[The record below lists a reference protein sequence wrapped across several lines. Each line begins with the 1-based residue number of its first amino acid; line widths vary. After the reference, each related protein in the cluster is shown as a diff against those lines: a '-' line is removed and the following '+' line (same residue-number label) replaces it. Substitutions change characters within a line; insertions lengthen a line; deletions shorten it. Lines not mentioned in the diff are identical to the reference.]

1 MPTGQT
7 FQDQLRQTFYVAIQ
21 KAFAAGKLGRLVQIP
36 AASEVVFQ
44 PPKNPTYG
52 DYASPI
58 ALSLAKPAGLS
69 PQQIAETLLEFLN
82 QYLEPSGFTA
92 EVAKPGFINFK
103 VQDRLLAE
111 QLSLILKQ
119 GADYGRTTPA
129 KPRKILLEFVSANP
143 TGPLHVG
150 HGRWAALGSA
160 LANILRFAGHEVT
173 TEFYVNDAG
182 NQMSLLGQSL
192 GVRYLQE
199 LGYEA
204 TMPEKGYQ
212 GDYINALAQNLI
224 RECKD
229 LKASAPVE
237 WFTDYAYQQLLQQ
250 QKETLAAFRTEFDHW
265 YSERKLHEEGIVQ
278 QAIDDLEKR
287 GMLYRADSSQAEQAD
302 GLRETDA
309 EDGSGALFF
318 KAAQF
323 GDDKDRVIQRS
334 NGLLTYLAADI
345 AYHREKFERGYDLLI
360 NIWGAD
366 HHGYVPRVK
375 AAVQAL
381 GHPPEDLEIIIG
393 QLVKLLKLNP
403 ETGKKEEVRM
413 SKRTG
418 NFITLNDLIYGID
431 SPEDAVGPDAARWF
445 ILGQSA
451 DSSVNLDLDLAVKRD
466 TDNPVYY
473 VQYAHTRACS
483 VFRNLT
489 EYPALL
495 EFLANSRAGF
505 DSETLIGASG
515 FLLNTPEERALI
527 LRLIN
532 APDQFRR
539 AAEERAPQILVRY
552 SEELAHDFMKF
563 YDRCRILPLLR
574 EDPKD
579 ALAYARGILMV
590 AVKEVLATALGLL
603 GIHAP
608 EAM

>member
-1 MPTGQT
+1 MPDLTGQT
-7 FQDQLRQTFYVAIQ
+7 FQDQLRQTLYAALQ
-21 KAFAAGKLGRLVQIP
+21 EAFAAGQLGQLAQIP
-36 AASEVVFQ
+36 KASEVVFQ

-58 ALSLAKPAGLS
+58 ALSLAKPAGMNPL
-69 PQQIAETLLEFLN
+69 QIAEILVE
-82 QYLEPSGFTA
+82 YLDRSGFSA

-103 VQDRLLAE
+103 VQDSLLAK
-111 QLSLILKQ
+111 QLALILNQ
-119 GADYGRTTPA
+119 GSDYGRTTPA

-150 HGRWAALGSA
+150 HGRWAAIGST
-160 LANILRFAGHEVT
+160 LANLLRFAGDEVT
-173 TEFYVNDAG
+173 TEFYINDAG

-192 GVRYLQE
+192 GVRYFQE

-212 GDYINALAQNLI
+212 GDYIKDLAQTLI
-224 RECKD
+224 REWKD
-229 LKASAPVE
+229 IKASAPVD
-237 WFTDYAYQQLLQQ
+237 WFTDYACQHLLQQ

-265 YSERKLHEEGIVQ
+265 YSERTLHEEGIVQ
-278 QAIDDLEKR
+278 KAMDDLEKR
-287 GMLYRADSSQAEQAD
+287 GMLYRADTSQTEQAEVE
-302 GLRETDA
+302 RETD
-309 EDGSGALFF
+309 EGDGSGALFF

-375 AAVQAL
+375 AAMQAL

-418 NFITLNDLIYGID
+418 NFITLDDLIYGID

-445 ILGQSA
+445 ILSQSA

-483 VFRNLT
+483 VFRNLGD
-489 EYPALL
+489 YPELL
-495 EFLANSRAGF
+495 KFLANLRSGF
-505 DSETLIGASG
+505 NPETLIGESG
-515 FLLNTPEERALI
+515 FLLDTPEERALI

-552 SEELAHDFMKF
+552 SEELANDFMKF

-574 EDPKD
+574 ENPKD
-579 ALAYARGILMV
+579 ALAYARGVLMV
-590 AVKEVLATALGLL
+590 AAKQVLSTALGLL
-603 GIHAP
+603 GISAP
-608 EAM
+608 ESM

>member
-1 MPTGQT
+1 MPDLTGQT
-7 FQDQLRQTFYVAIQ
+7 FQDQLRQTLYAALQ
-21 KAFAAGKLGRLVQIP
+21 KAFAAGRLGQLAQIP
-36 AASEVVFQ
+36 AESEVVFQ
-44 PPKNPTYG
+44 PPKHPTYG

-58 ALSLAKPAGLS
+58 ALSLAKSAGLN
-69 PQQIAETLLEFLN
+69 PLQIAQTLVE
-82 QYLEPSGFTA
+82 YLDRSGFTA

-103 VQDRLLAE
+103 VQNSLLTK
-111 QLSLILKQ
+111 QLALILKQ
-119 GADYGRTTPA
+119 GSDYGRTTPV
-129 KPRKILLEFVSANP
+129 KSRKILLEFVSANP

-150 HGRWAALGSA
+150 HGRWAAIGST
-160 LANILRFAGHEVT
+160 LANLLRFAGHEVT
-173 TEFYVNDAG
+173 TEFYINDAG

-199 LGYEA
+199 LGYQA

-212 GDYINALAQNLI
+212 GDYIKDLAQTLI
-224 RECKD
+224 REWKD
-229 LKASAPVE
+229 IKASAPVD
-237 WFTDYAYQQLLQQ
+237 WFTNYAYQHLLQQ

-265 YSERKLHEEGIVQ
+265 YSERTLHEEGIVQ
-278 QAIDDLEKR
+278 KAMDDLEQR
-287 GMLYRADSSQAEQAD
+287 GMLYRADTSQAEQAEVE
-302 GLRETDA
+302 RETD
-309 EDGSGALFF
+309 EGDGSGALFF

-418 NFITLNDLIYGID
+418 NFITLDDLIYGID
-431 SPEDAVGPDAARWF
+431 SPDDAVGPDAARWF
-445 ILGQSA
+445 ILSQSA

-483 VFRNLT
+483 VFRNLGD
-489 EYPALL
+489 YPELL
-495 EFLANSRAGF
+495 EFLANLHSGF
-505 DSETLIGASG
+505 NPETLIGESG
-515 FLLNTPEERALI
+515 FLLDTPEERTLI

-552 SEELAHDFMKF
+552 SEELANDFMKF

-574 EDPKD
+574 ENPKD
-579 ALAYARGILMV
+579 ALAYARGVLMV
-590 AVKEVLATALGLL
+590 AAKQVLATALGLL
-603 GIHAP
+603 GISAP
-608 EAM
+608 VSM

>member
-1 MPTGQT
+1 MPDLTGQT
-7 FQDQLRQTFYVAIQ
+7 FQDQLRQTLYAALQ
-21 KAFAAGKLGRLVQIP
+21 EAFAAGQLGQLAQIP
-36 AASEVVFQ
+36 KASEVVFQ

-58 ALSLAKPAGLS
+58 ALSLAKPAGLN
-69 PQQIAETLLEFLN
+69 PLQIAEILVE
-82 QYLEPSGFTA
+82 YLDRSGFSA

-103 VQDRLLAE
+103 VQDSLLAK
-111 QLSLILKQ
+111 QLALILNQ
-119 GADYGRTTPA
+119 GSNYGRTTPA

-150 HGRWAALGSA
+150 HGRWAAIGST
-160 LANILRFAGHEVT
+160 LANLLRFAGDEVT
-173 TEFYVNDAG
+173 TEFYINDAG

-192 GVRYLQE
+192 GVRYFQE

-212 GDYINALAQNLI
+212 GDYIKDLAQTLI
-224 RECKD
+224 REWKD
-229 LKASAPVE
+229 IKASAPVD
-237 WFTDYAYQQLLQQ
+237 WFTDYACQHLLQQ

-265 YSERKLHEEGIVQ
+265 YSERTLHEEGIVQ
-278 QAIDDLEKR
+278 KAMDDLEKR
-287 GMLYRADSSQAEQAD
+287 GMLYRADTSQTEQAEVE
-302 GLRETDA
+302 RETD
-309 EDGSGALFF
+309 EGDGSGALFF

-375 AAVQAL
+375 AAMQAL

-418 NFITLNDLIYGID
+418 NFITLDDLIYGID

-445 ILGQSA
+445 ILSQSA

-483 VFRNLT
+483 VFRNLGD
-489 EYPALL
+489 YPELL
-495 EFLANSRAGF
+495 KFLANLRSGF
-505 DSETLIGASG
+505 NPATLIGESG
-515 FLLNTPEERALI
+515 FLLDTPEERALI

-552 SEELAHDFMKF
+552 SEELANDFMKF

-574 EDPKD
+574 ENPKD
-579 ALAYARGILMV
+579 ALAYARGVLMV
-590 AVKEVLATALGLL
+590 AAKQVLATALGLL
-603 GIHAP
+603 GISAP
-608 EAM
+608 ESM

>member
-1 MPTGQT
+1 MPDLTGQT
-7 FQDQLRQTFYVAIQ
+7 FQDQLRQTLYAALQ
-21 KAFAAGKLGRLVQIP
+21 EAFAAGQLGQLAQIP
-36 AASEVVFQ
+36 TSSEVVFQ

-58 ALSLAKPAGLS
+58 ALSLAKPAGLN
-69 PQQIAETLLEFLN
+69 PLQIAEILVE
-82 QYLEPSGFTA
+82 YLDRSGFSA

-103 VQDRLLAE
+103 VQDSLLAK
-111 QLSLILKQ
+111 QLALILNQ
-119 GADYGRTTPA
+119 GSDYGRTTPA

-150 HGRWAALGSA
+150 HGRWAAIGST
-160 LANILRFAGHEVT
+160 LANLLRFAGDEVT
-173 TEFYVNDAG
+173 TEFYINDAG

-192 GVRYLQE
+192 GVRYFQE

-212 GDYINALAQNLI
+212 GDYIKDLAQTLI
-224 RECKD
+224 LEWKD
-229 LKASAPVE
+229 IKASAPVD
-237 WFTDYAYQQLLQQ
+237 WFTDYACQHLLQQ
-250 QKETLAAFRTEFDHW
+250 QKDTLAAFRTEFDHW
-265 YSERKLHEEGIVQ
+265 YSERTLHEEGIVQ
-278 QAIDDLEKR
+278 KAMDDLEKR
-287 GMLYRADSSQAEQAD
+287 GMLYRADTSQAEQAERE
-302 GLRETDA
+302 RETD
-309 EDGSGALFF
+309 EGDGSGALFF

-375 AAVQAL
+375 AAMQAL
-381 GHPPEDLEIIIG
+381 GHPSEGLEIIIG

-418 NFITLNDLIYGID
+418 NFITLDDLIYGID

-445 ILGQSA
+445 ILSQSA

-483 VFRNLT
+483 VFRNLGD
-489 EYPALL
+489 YPELL
-495 EFLANSRAGF
+495 EFLANLRSGF
-505 DSETLIGASG
+505 NPETLIGESG
-515 FLLNTPEERALI
+515 FLLDSPEERALI

-552 SEELAHDFMKF
+552 SEELANDFMKF

-574 EDPKD
+574 ENPKD
-579 ALAYARGILMV
+579 ALAYARGVLMV
-590 AVKEVLATALGLL
+590 AAKQVLATALGLL
-603 GIHAP
+603 GISAP
-608 EAM
+608 ESM

>member
-1 MPTGQT
+1 MPDLTGQT
-7 FQDQLRQTFYVAIQ
+7 FQDQLRQTLYAALQ
-21 KAFAAGKLGRLVQIP
+21 EAFAAGQLGQLAQIP
-36 AASEVVFQ
+36 TSSEVVFQ

-58 ALSLAKPAGLS
+58 ALSLAKPAGLN
-69 PQQIAETLLEFLN
+69 PLQIAETLVEYLDRSEFI
-82 QYLEPSGFTA
+82 A

-103 VQDRLLAE
+103 VQDSLLAK
-111 QLSLILKQ
+111 QLALILEQ
-119 GADYGRTTPA
+119 GSDYGRTTLA

-150 HGRWAALGSA
+150 HGRWAAIGST
-160 LANILRFAGHEVT
+160 LANLLRFAGNEVT
-173 TEFYVNDAG
+173 TEFYINDAG

-212 GDYINALAQNLI
+212 GDYIRDLAQTLI
-224 RECKD
+224 LEWKD
-229 LKASAPVE
+229 IKASAPVD
-237 WFTDYAYQQLLQQ
+237 WFTDYACQHLLQQ

-265 YSERKLHEEGIVQ
+265 YSERTLHEEGIVQ
-278 QAIDDLEKR
+278 KAMDDLEKR
-287 GMLYRADSSQAEQAD
+287 GMLYRADTSQAEQAE
-302 GLRETDA
+302 GEREID
-309 EDGSGALFF
+309 EGDGSGALFF

-375 AAVQAL
+375 AAMQAL

-418 NFITLNDLIYGID
+418 NFITLDDLIYGID

-445 ILGQSA
+445 ILSQSA

-483 VFRNLT
+483 VFRNLGD
-489 EYPALL
+489 YPELL
-495 EFLANSRAGF
+495 KFLANLRSGF
-505 DSETLIGASG
+505 NPETLIGESG
-515 FLLNTPEERALI
+515 FLLDTPEERALI

-552 SEELAHDFMKF
+552 SEELANDFMKF

-574 EDPKD
+574 ENPKD
-579 ALAYARGILMV
+579 ALAYARGVLMV
-590 AVKEVLATALGLL
+590 AAKQVLSTALGLL
-603 GIHAP
+603 GISAP
-608 EAM
+608 ESM

>member
-1 MPTGQT
+1 MPDLTGQT
-7 FQDQLRQTFYVAIQ
+7 FQDQLRQTLYAALQ
-21 KAFAAGKLGRLVQIP
+21 EAFAAGQLGQLAQIP
-36 AASEVVFQ
+36 TSSEVVFQ

-58 ALSLAKPAGLS
+58 ALSLAKPAGLN
-69 PQQIAETLLEFLN
+69 PLQIAEILVE
-82 QYLEPSGFTA
+82 YLDRSGFSA

-103 VQDRLLAE
+103 VQDSLLAK
-111 QLSLILKQ
+111 QLALILNQ
-119 GADYGRTTPA
+119 GSNYGRTTPA

-150 HGRWAALGSA
+150 HGRWAAIGST
-160 LANILRFAGHEVT
+160 LANLLRFAGDEVT
-173 TEFYVNDAG
+173 TEFYINDAG

-192 GVRYLQE
+192 GVRYFQE

-212 GDYINALAQNLI
+212 GDYIKDLAQTLI
-224 RECKD
+224 REWKD
-229 LKASAPVE
+229 IKASAPVD
-237 WFTDYAYQQLLQQ
+237 WFTDYACQHLLQQ

-265 YSERKLHEEGIVQ
+265 YSERTLHEEGIVQ
-278 QAIDDLEKR
+278 KAMDDLEKR
-287 GMLYRADSSQAEQAD
+287 GMLYRADTSQAEQAE
-302 GLRETDA
+302 GERETD
-309 EDGSGALFF
+309 EGDGSGALFF

-375 AAVQAL
+375 AAMQAL

-418 NFITLNDLIYGID
+418 NFITLDDLIYGID

-445 ILGQSA
+445 ILSQSA

-483 VFRNLT
+483 VFRNLGD
-489 EYPALL
+489 YPELL
-495 EFLANSRAGF
+495 KFLANLRSGF
-505 DSETLIGASG
+505 NPATLIGESG
-515 FLLNTPEERALI
+515 FLLDTPEERALI

-552 SEELAHDFMKF
+552 SEELANDFMKF

-574 EDPKD
+574 ENPKD
-579 ALAYARGILMV
+579 ALAYARGVLMV
-590 AVKEVLATALGLL
+590 AAKQVLATALGLL
-603 GIHAP
+603 GISAP
-608 EAM
+608 ESM

>member
-1 MPTGQT
+1 MPDLTSQT
-7 FQDQLRQTFYVAIQ
+7 FQDQLRQTLYAALQ
-21 KAFAAGKLGRLVQIP
+21 QAFAAGRLGQLAQIP
-36 AASEVVFQ
+36 TPSEVVFQ

-58 ALSLAKPAGLS
+58 ALSLAKPAGLN
-69 PQQIAETLLEFLN
+69 PLQIAETLME
-82 QYLEPSGFTA
+82 YLDSSGFTA

-103 VQDRLLAE
+103 VQDSLLAK
-111 QLSLILKQ
+111 QLALILKQ

-150 HGRWAALGSA
+150 HGRWAALGSS
-160 LANILRFAGHEVT
+160 LANLLRFAGHEVT
-173 TEFYVNDAG
+173 TEFYINDAG

-212 GDYINALAQNLI
+212 GDYIKDLAQTLI
-224 RECKD
+224 SEWKD
-229 LKASAPVE
+229 LKASAPVD
-237 WFTDYAYQQLLQQ
+237 WFTDYAYQHLLQQ

-265 YSERKLHEEGIVQ
+265 YSERTLHEEGIVQ
-278 QAIDDLEKR
+278 KAIDDLEKR
-287 GMLYRADSSQAEQAD
+287 GMLYRAETSQAEQAEVE
-302 GLRETDA
+302 RETD
-309 EDGSGALFF
+309 EGDGSGALFF

-418 NFITLNDLIYGID
+418 NFITLDDLIYGID
-431 SPEDAVGPDAARWF
+431 SSEDAVGPDAARWF

-466 TDNPVYY
+466 TDNPVY
-473 VQYAHTRACS
+473 
-483 VFRNLT
+483 
-489 EYPALL
+489 
-495 EFLANSRAGF
+495 
-505 DSETLIGASG
+505 
-515 FLLNTPEERALI
+515 
-527 LRLIN
+527 
-532 APDQFRR
+532 
-539 AAEERAPQILVRY
+539 
-552 SEELAHDFMKF
+552 
-563 YDRCRILPLLR
+563 
-574 EDPKD
+574 
-579 ALAYARGILMV
+579 
-590 AVKEVLATALGLL
+590 
-603 GIHAP
+603 
-608 EAM
+608 

>member
-1 MPTGQT
+1 MLTGQT
-7 FQDQLRQTFYVAIQ
+7 FQDQLRQTLYVALQ
-21 KAFAAGKLGRLVQIP
+21 KAFEAGQLGQLAKIP
-36 AASEVVFQ
+36 AEAEVVFQ
-44 PPKNPTYG
+44 PPKNPTFG

-58 ALSLAKPAGLS
+58 ALSLAKSAGLN
-69 PQQIAETLLEFLN
+69 PFQIAETLVETLD
-82 QYLEPSGFTA
+82 PSGFTA

-103 VQDRLLAE
+103 VQDRLLTQ
-111 QLSLILKQ
+111 QLALILKQ
-119 GADYGRTTPA
+119 GPDYGRTIPA
-129 KPRKILLEFVSANP
+129 RPRKILLEFVSANP

-150 HGRWAALGSA
+150 HGRWAAIGST

-173 TEFYVNDAG
+173 TEFYINDAG

-192 GVRYLQE
+192 GVRYLQA

-212 GDYINALAQNLI
+212 GDYIKDLAQTLI
-224 RECKD
+224 AEWKD
-229 LKASAPVE
+229 LKASAPVD
-237 WFTDYAYQQLLQQ
+237 WFTDYAYEHLLQQ

-265 YSERKLHEEGIVQ
+265 YSERTLHAEGIVQ
-278 QAIDDLEKR
+278 KAIDDLEKR
-287 GMLYRADSSQAEQAD
+287 GMLYRADTSQAEQIEQEVE
-302 GLRETDA
+302 RETD
-309 EDGSGALFF
+309 EEGGSGALFF

-381 GHPPEDLEIIIG
+381 GHPAEDLEIIIG

-418 NFITLNDLIYGID
+418 NFITLDDLIYGID
-431 SPEDAVGPDAARWF
+431 SPEDAVGADAARWF

-483 VFRNLT
+483 VFRNLGDYPELQKFLDNLRT
-489 EYPALL
+489 E
-495 EFLANSRAGF
+495 F
-505 DSETLIGASG
+505 DPETLIGTSG

-527 LRLIN
+527 LHLIN
-532 APDQFRR
+532 APDQLRR

-552 SEELAHDFMKF
+552 SEELANDFMKF

-574 EDPKD
+574 ENAEDP
-579 ALAYARGILMV
+579 LAYARGVLMV
-590 AVKEVLATALGLL
+590 AAKQVLATALGLL

-608 EAM
+608 ESM

>member
-1 MPTGQT
+1 MPDLTGQT
-7 FQDQLRQTFYVAIQ
+7 FQDQLRQTLYAALQ
-21 KAFAAGKLGRLVQIP
+21 EAFAAGQLGQLAQIP
-36 AASEVVFQ
+36 KASEVVFQ

-58 ALSLAKPAGLS
+58 ALSLAKPAGLN
-69 PQQIAETLLEFLN
+69 PLQIAEILVE
-82 QYLEPSGFTA
+82 YLDRSGFSA

-103 VQDRLLAE
+103 VQDSLLAK
-111 QLSLILKQ
+111 QLALILNQ
-119 GADYGRTTPA
+119 GSNYGRTTPA

-150 HGRWAALGSA
+150 HGRWAAIGST
-160 LANILRFAGHEVT
+160 LANLLRFAGDEVT
-173 TEFYVNDAG
+173 TEFYINDAG

-192 GVRYLQE
+192 GVRYFQE

-212 GDYINALAQNLI
+212 GDYIKDLAQTLI
-224 RECKD
+224 REWKD
-229 LKASAPVE
+229 IKASAPVD
-237 WFTDYAYQQLLQQ
+237 WFTDYACQHLLQQ

-265 YSERKLHEEGIVQ
+265 YSERTLHEEGIVQ
-278 QAIDDLEKR
+278 KAMDDLEKR
-287 GMLYRADSSQAEQAD
+287 GMLYRADTSQAEQAE
-302 GLRETDA
+302 GERETD
-309 EDGSGALFF
+309 EGDGSGALFF

-375 AAVQAL
+375 AAMQAL

-418 NFITLNDLIYGID
+418 NFITLDDLIYGID

-445 ILGQSA
+445 ILSQSA

-483 VFRNLT
+483 VFRNLGD
-489 EYPALL
+489 YPELL
-495 EFLANSRAGF
+495 KFLANLRSGF
-505 DSETLIGASG
+505 NPATLIGESG

-552 SEELAHDFMKF
+552 SEELANDFMKF

-574 EDPKD
+574 ENPKD
-579 ALAYARGILMV
+579 ALAYARGVLMV
-590 AVKEVLATALGLL
+590 AAKQVLATALGLL
-603 GIHAP
+603 GISAP
-608 EAM
+608 ESM

>member
-1 MPTGQT
+1 MPDLTGQT
-7 FQDQLRQTFYVAIQ
+7 FQDQLRQTLYAALQ
-21 KAFAAGKLGRLVQIP
+21 EAFAAGQLGQLAQIP
-36 AASEVVFQ
+36 TSSEVVFQ

-58 ALSLAKPAGLS
+58 ALSLAKPAGLN
-69 PQQIAETLLEFLN
+69 PLQIAEILVE
-82 QYLEPSGFTA
+82 YLDRSGFSA

-103 VQDRLLAE
+103 VQDSLLAK
-111 QLSLILKQ
+111 QLALILNQ
-119 GADYGRTTPA
+119 GSDYGRTTPA

-150 HGRWAALGSA
+150 HGRWAAIGST
-160 LANILRFAGHEVT
+160 LANLLRFAGDEVT
-173 TEFYVNDAG
+173 TEFYINDAG

-192 GVRYLQE
+192 GVRYFQE

-212 GDYINALAQNLI
+212 GDYIKDLAQTLI
-224 RECKD
+224 REWKD
-229 LKASAPVE
+229 IKASAPVD
-237 WFTDYAYQQLLQQ
+237 WFTDYACQHLLQQ

-265 YSERKLHEEGIVQ
+265 YSERTLHEEGIVQ
-278 QAIDDLEKR
+278 KAMDDLEKR
-287 GMLYRADSSQAEQAD
+287 GMLYRADTSQAEQAE
-302 GLRETDA
+302 GEREID
-309 EDGSGALFF
+309 EGDGSGALFF

-375 AAVQAL
+375 AAMQAL

-418 NFITLNDLIYGID
+418 NFITLDDLIYGID

-445 ILGQSA
+445 ILSQSA

-483 VFRNLT
+483 VFRNLGD
-489 EYPALL
+489 YPELL
-495 EFLANSRAGF
+495 KFLANLRSGF
-505 DSETLIGASG
+505 NPATLIGESG
-515 FLLNTPEERALI
+515 FLLDTPEERALI

-552 SEELAHDFMKF
+552 SEELANDFMKF

-574 EDPKD
+574 ENPKD
-579 ALAYARGILMV
+579 ALAYARGVLMV
-590 AVKEVLATALGLL
+590 AAKQVLATALGLL
-603 GIHAP
+603 GISAP
-608 EAM
+608 ESM

>member
-1 MPTGQT
+1 MPDVTGTGQT
-7 FQDQLRQTFYVAIQ
+7 FQDQLRQTFYAALQ
-21 KAFAAGKLGRLVQIP
+21 KAFAAGRLGQLTQIP
-36 AASEVVFQ
+36 AELEVVFQ

-58 ALSLAKPAGLS
+58 ALALAKPSGLS
-69 PQQIAETLLEFLN
+69 PLHIAETLVE
-82 QYLEPSGFTA
+82 YLDRSGFTA

-103 VQDRLLAE
+103 VQDSLLAK
-111 QLSLILKQ
+111 QLALILEQ
-119 GADYGRTTPA
+119 SSDYGRTTPA

-150 HGRWAALGSA
+150 HGRWAAIGST

-173 TEFYVNDAG
+173 TEFYINDAG

-212 GDYINALAQNLI
+212 GDYIKDLAQALMH
-224 RECKD
+224 EWKD
-229 LKASAPVE
+229 QKASAPVD
-237 WFTDYAYQQLLQQ
+237 WFTDYAYQHLLQQ

-265 YSERKLHEEGIVQ
+265 YSERTLHEEGIVQ
-278 QAIDDLEKR
+278 KAIDDLEKR
-287 GMLYRADSSQAEQAD
+287 SMLYRADTSQAEAEVE
-302 GLRETDA
+302 REKD
-309 EDGSGALFF
+309 EGEGGALFF

-418 NFITLNDLIYGID
+418 NFITLDDLIYGID
-431 SPEDAVGPDAARWF
+431 SPEDAVGPNAARWF

-483 VFRNLT
+483 LFRNLGD
-489 EYPALL
+489 YPELL
-495 EFLANSRAGF
+495 EFLAGLHAGF
-505 DSETLIGASG
+505 NPEILIGASG
-515 FLLNTPEERALI
+515 FLLDTPEERALI

-552 SEELAHDFMKF
+552 SEELANDFMKF

-574 EDPKD
+574 ENPKD
-579 ALAYARGILMV
+579 PLAYARGVLMA
-590 AVKEVLATALGLL
+590 AVKQVLATALALL
-603 GIHAP
+603 GIDAP

>member
-1 MPTGQT
+1 MPDLTGQT
-7 FQDQLRQTFYVAIQ
+7 FQDQLRQTLYAALQ
-21 KAFAAGKLGRLVQIP
+21 EAFAAGQLGQLAQIP
-36 AASEVVFQ
+36 KASEVVFQ

-58 ALSLAKPAGLS
+58 ALSLAKPAGLN
-69 PQQIAETLLEFLN
+69 PLQIAETLVEYLDRSEFI
-82 QYLEPSGFTA
+82 A

-103 VQDRLLAE
+103 VQDSLLAK
-111 QLSLILKQ
+111 QLALILNQ
-119 GADYGRTTPA
+119 GSDYGRTTPA

-150 HGRWAALGSA
+150 HGRWAAIGST
-160 LANILRFAGHEVT
+160 LANLLRFAGDEVT
-173 TEFYVNDAG
+173 TEFYINDAG

-192 GVRYLQE
+192 GVRYFQE

-212 GDYINALAQNLI
+212 GDYIKDLAQTLI
-224 RECKD
+224 REWKD
-229 LKASAPVE
+229 IKASAPVD
-237 WFTDYAYQQLLQQ
+237 WFTDYACQHLLQQ

-265 YSERKLHEEGIVQ
+265 YSERTLHEEGIVQ
-278 QAIDDLEKR
+278 KAMDDLEKR
-287 GMLYRADSSQAEQAD
+287 GMLYRADTSQAEQAE
-302 GLRETDA
+302 GEREID
-309 EDGSGALFF
+309 EGDGSGALFF

-375 AAVQAL
+375 AAMQAL

-418 NFITLNDLIYGID
+418 NFITLDDLIYGID

-445 ILGQSA
+445 ILSQSA
-451 DSSVNLDLDLAVKRD
+451 DSSVNLDLDLAGKRD

-483 VFRNLT
+483 VFRNLGD
-489 EYPALL
+489 YPELL
-495 EFLANSRAGF
+495 KFLANLRSGF
-505 DSETLIGASG
+505 NPKTLSGESG
-515 FLLNTPEERALI
+515 FLLDTAEERALI

-552 SEELAHDFMKF
+552 SEELANDFMKF

-574 EDPKD
+574 ENPKD
-579 ALAYARGILMV
+579 ALAYARGVLMV
-590 AVKEVLATALGLL
+590 AAKQVLATALGLL
-603 GIHAP
+603 GISAP
-608 EAM
+608 ESM

>member
-1 MPTGQT
+1 MPDLTGQT
-7 FQDQLRQTFYVAIQ
+7 FQDQLRQTLYAALQ
-21 KAFAAGKLGRLVQIP
+21 EAFAAGQLGQLAQIP
-36 AASEVVFQ
+36 KASEVVFQ

-58 ALSLAKPAGLS
+58 ALSLAKPAGMNPL
-69 PQQIAETLLEFLN
+69 QIAEILVE
-82 QYLEPSGFTA
+82 YLDRSGFSA

-103 VQDRLLAE
+103 VQDSLLAK
-111 QLSLILKQ
+111 QLALILNQ
-119 GADYGRTTPA
+119 GSDYGRTTPA

-150 HGRWAALGSA
+150 HGRWAAIGST
-160 LANILRFAGHEVT
+160 LANLLRFAGDEVT
-173 TEFYVNDAG
+173 TEFYINDAG

-192 GVRYLQE
+192 GVRYFQE

-204 TMPEKGYQ
+204 TMPENGYQ
-212 GDYINALAQNLI
+212 GDYIKDLAQTLI
-224 RECKD
+224 REWKD
-229 LKASAPVE
+229 IKASAPVD
-237 WFTDYAYQQLLQQ
+237 WFTDYACQHLLQQ

-265 YSERKLHEEGIVQ
+265 YSERTLHEEGIVQ
-278 QAIDDLEKR
+278 KAMDDLEKR
-287 GMLYRADSSQAEQAD
+287 GMLYRADTSQAEQAE
-302 GLRETDA
+302 GEREID
-309 EDGSGALFF
+309 EGDGSGALFF

-375 AAVQAL
+375 AAMQAL

-418 NFITLNDLIYGID
+418 NFITLDDLIYGID

-445 ILGQSA
+445 ILSQSA

-483 VFRNLT
+483 VFRNLGD
-489 EYPALL
+489 YPELL
-495 EFLANSRAGF
+495 KFLANLRSGF
-505 DSETLIGASG
+505 NPETLIGESG
-515 FLLNTPEERALI
+515 FLLDTPEERALI

-552 SEELAHDFMKF
+552 SEELANDFMKF

-574 EDPKD
+574 ENPKD
-579 ALAYARGILMV
+579 ALAYARGVLMV
-590 AVKEVLATALGLL
+590 AAKQVLSTALGLL
-603 GIHAP
+603 GISAP
-608 EAM
+608 ESM

>member
-1 MPTGQT
+1 MPDLTGQT
-7 FQDQLRQTFYVAIQ
+7 FQDQLRQTLYAALQ
-21 KAFAAGKLGRLVQIP
+21 EAFAAGQLGQLAQIP
-36 AASEVVFQ
+36 TSSEVVFQ

-58 ALSLAKPAGLS
+58 ALSLAKPAGLN
-69 PQQIAETLLEFLN
+69 PLRIAETLVE
-82 QYLEPSGFTA
+82 YLDQSGFIA

-103 VQDRLLAE
+103 VQDSLLAK
-111 QLSLILKQ
+111 QLALILNQ
-119 GADYGRTTPA
+119 GSDYGRTTPA

-150 HGRWAALGSA
+150 HGRWAAIGST
-160 LANILRFAGHEVT
+160 LANLLRFAGDEVT
-173 TEFYVNDAG
+173 TEFYINDAG

-192 GVRYLQE
+192 GVRYFQE

-212 GDYINALAQNLI
+212 GDYIKDLAQTLI
-224 RECKD
+224 LEWKD
-229 LKASAPVE
+229 IKASAPVD
-237 WFTDYAYQQLLQQ
+237 WFTDYACQHLLQQ

-265 YSERKLHEEGIVQ
+265 YSERTLHEEGIVQ
-278 QAIDDLEKR
+278 KAMDDLEKR
-287 GMLYRADSSQAEQAD
+287 GMLYRADTSQAEQAEEE
-302 GLRETDA
+302 RETD
-309 EDGSGALFF
+309 EGDGSGALFF

-375 AAVQAL
+375 AAMQAL
-381 GHPPEDLEIIIG
+381 GHPSEGLEIIIG

-418 NFITLNDLIYGID
+418 NFITLDDLIYGID

-445 ILGQSA
+445 ILSQSA

-483 VFRNLT
+483 VFRNLGD
-489 EYPALL
+489 YPELL
-495 EFLANSRAGF
+495 EFLANLRSGF
-505 DSETLIGASG
+505 NPETLIGESG
-515 FLLNTPEERALI
+515 FLLDSPEERALI

-552 SEELAHDFMKF
+552 SEELANDFMKF

-574 EDPKD
+574 ENPKD
-579 ALAYARGILMV
+579 ALAYARGVLMV
-590 AVKEVLATALGLL
+590 AAKQVLATALGLL
-603 GIHAP
+603 GISAP
-608 EAM
+608 ESM

>member
-1 MPTGQT
+1 MLTGQT
-7 FQDQLRQTFYVAIQ
+7 FQDQLRQTLYVALQ
-21 KAFAAGKLGRLVQIP
+21 KAFEAGQLGQLAQIP
-36 AASEVVFQ
+36 AEAEVIFQ
-44 PPKNPTYG
+44 PPKNPNFG

-58 ALSLAKPAGLS
+58 ALSLAKPAGLN
-69 PQQIAETLLEFLN
+69 PFQIAETLVKNLD
-82 QYLEPSGFTA
+82 QSGFTA

-103 VQDRLLAE
+103 VQDSLLAQ
-111 QLSLILKQ
+111 QLALILKQ
-119 GADYGRTTPA
+119 GPDYGRTIPI

-150 HGRWAALGSA
+150 HGRWAAIGST
-160 LANILRFAGHEVT
+160 LANILRFAGHQVT

-192 GVRYLQE
+192 GVRYLQA

-212 GDYINALAQNLI
+212 GDYIKDLAQTLI
-224 RECKD
+224 TEWKD
-229 LKASAPVE
+229 LKASAPVD
-237 WFTDYAYQQLLQQ
+237 WFTDYAYQHLLQQ
-250 QKETLAAFRTEFDHW
+250 QKETLAAFRTEFDQW
-265 YSERKLHEEGIVQ
+265 YSERTLHAEGIVQ
-278 QAIDDLEKR
+278 KAIDDLEKR
-287 GMLYRADSSQAEQAD
+287 GMLYRADTSQAGQVE
-302 GLRETDA
+302 RETDE

-381 GHPPEDLEIIIG
+381 GHPAEDLEIIIG

-418 NFITLNDLIYGID
+418 NFITLDDLIYGIE
-431 SPEDAVGPDAARWF
+431 SPEDAVGADAARWF

-483 VFRNLT
+483 VFRNLGD
-489 EYPALL
+489 YPELQK
-495 EFLANSRAGF
+495 FLANLRTEF
-505 DSETLIGASG
+505 DPETLIGESG

-552 SEELAHDFMKF
+552 SEELANDFMKF

-574 EDPKD
+574 ENPKD
-579 ALAYARGILMV
+579 PLGYARGVLMV
-590 AVKEVLATALGLL
+590 AAKQVLATALGLL

>member
-1 MPTGQT
+1 MPDLTGQT
-7 FQDQLRQTFYVAIQ
+7 FQDQLRQTFYAALQ
-21 KAFAAGKLGRLVQIP
+21 KAFAAGQLGQLAQIP
-36 AASEVVFQ
+36 AESEVVFQ

-58 ALSLAKPAGLS
+58 ALSLAKPAGLTPS
-69 PQQIAETLLEFLN
+69 QIAETLVE
-82 QYLEPSGFTA
+82 YLDRSGFTA

-103 VQDRLLAE
+103 VQDSLLAK
-111 QLSLILKQ
+111 QLALILKQ
-119 GADYGRTTPA
+119 GPDYGRTTPA

-150 HGRWAALGSA
+150 HGRWAAIGST

-173 TEFYVNDAG
+173 TEFYINDAG

-212 GDYINALAQNLI
+212 GDYIKDLAQTLI
-224 RECKD
+224 HEWKD
-229 LKASAPVE
+229 QKASAPVD
-237 WFTDYAYQQLLQQ
+237 WFTDYAYQHLLQQ

-265 YSERKLHEEGIVQ
+265 YSERTLHEEGIVQ
-278 QAIDDLEKR
+278 KAIDDLEKR
-287 GMLYRADSSQAEQAD
+287 GMLYRADTSQAEQAE
-302 GLRETDA
+302 GERETD
-309 EDGSGALFF
+309 EGDGGALFF

-393 QLVKLLKLNP
+393 QLVKLLKLNA

-418 NFITLNDLIYGID
+418 NFITLDDLLYGID

-483 VFRNLT
+483 VFRNLGD
-489 EYPALL
+489 YPELL
-495 EFLANSRAGF
+495 EFLANLQAGF

-552 SEELAHDFMKF
+552 SEELANDFMKF

-574 EDPKD
+574 ENPKD
-579 ALAYARGILMV
+579 ALAYARGVLMV
-590 AVKEVLATALGLL
+590 AVKQVLATALGLL

-608 EAM
+608 ESM

>member
-1 MPTGQT
+1 MPDLTGQT
-7 FQDQLRQTFYVAIQ
+7 FQDQLRQTLYAALQ
-21 KAFAAGKLGRLVQIP
+21 EAFAAGQLGQLAQIP
-36 AASEVVFQ
+36 KASEVVFQ

-58 ALSLAKPAGLS
+58 ALSLAKPAGLN
-69 PQQIAETLLEFLN
+69 PLQIAEILVE
-82 QYLEPSGFTA
+82 YLDRSGFSA

-103 VQDRLLAE
+103 VQDSLLAK
-111 QLSLILKQ
+111 QLALILNQ
-119 GADYGRTTPA
+119 GSNYGRTTPA

-150 HGRWAALGSA
+150 HGRWAAIGST
-160 LANILRFAGHEVT
+160 LANLLRFAGDEVT
-173 TEFYVNDAG
+173 TEFYINDAG

-192 GVRYLQE
+192 GVRYFQE

-212 GDYINALAQNLI
+212 GDYIKDLAQTLI
-224 RECKD
+224 REWKD
-229 LKASAPVE
+229 IKASAPVD
-237 WFTDYAYQQLLQQ
+237 WFTDYACQHLLQQ

-265 YSERKLHEEGIVQ
+265 YSERTLHEEGIVQ
-278 QAIDDLEKR
+278 KAMDDLEKR
-287 GMLYRADSSQAEQAD
+287 GMLYRADTSQAEQAE
-302 GLRETDA
+302 GERETD
-309 EDGSGALFF
+309 EGDGSGALFF

-375 AAVQAL
+375 AAMQAL

-418 NFITLNDLIYGID
+418 NFITLDDLIYGID

-445 ILGQSA
+445 ILSQSA

-483 VFRNLT
+483 VFRNLGD
-489 EYPALL
+489 YPELL
-495 EFLANSRAGF
+495 KFLANLRSGF
-505 DSETLIGASG
+505 NPATLIGESG
-515 FLLNTPEERALI
+515 FLLDTPEERALI

-552 SEELAHDFMKF
+552 SEELANDFMKF

-574 EDPKD
+574 ENPKD
-579 ALAYARGILMV
+579 ALAYARGVLMV
-590 AVKEVLATALGLL
+590 AAKQVLATALGLL
-603 GIHAP
+603 GISAP
-608 EAM
+608 ESM

>member
-1 MPTGQT
+1 MPDLTGQT
-7 FQDQLRQTFYVAIQ
+7 FQDQLRQTLYAALQ
-21 KAFAAGKLGRLVQIP
+21 EAFAAGQLGQLAQIP
-36 AASEVVFQ
+36 TSSEVVFQ

-58 ALSLAKPAGLS
+58 ALSLAKPAGLN
-69 PQQIAETLLEFLN
+69 PLQIAETLVEYLDRSEFI
-82 QYLEPSGFTA
+82 A

-103 VQDRLLAE
+103 VQDSLLAK
-111 QLSLILKQ
+111 QLALILEQ
-119 GADYGRTTPA
+119 GSDYGRTTLA

-150 HGRWAALGSA
+150 HGRWAAIGST
-160 LANILRFAGHEVT
+160 LANLLRFAGNEVT
-173 TEFYVNDAG
+173 TEFYINDAG

-212 GDYINALAQNLI
+212 GDYIRDLAQTLI
-224 RECKD
+224 REWKD
-229 LKASAPVE
+229 IKASAPVD
-237 WFTDYAYQQLLQQ
+237 WFTDYACQHLLQQ

-265 YSERKLHEEGIVQ
+265 YSERTLHEEGIVQ
-278 QAIDDLEKR
+278 KAMDDLEKR
-287 GMLYRADSSQAEQAD
+287 GMLYRADTSQTEQAEVE
-302 GLRETDA
+302 RETD
-309 EDGSGALFF
+309 EGDGSGALFF

-375 AAVQAL
+375 AAMQAL

-418 NFITLNDLIYGID
+418 NFITLDDLIYGID

-445 ILGQSA
+445 ILSQSA

-483 VFRNLT
+483 VFRNLGD
-489 EYPALL
+489 YPELL
-495 EFLANSRAGF
+495 KFLANLRSGF
-505 DSETLIGASG
+505 NPETLIGESG
-515 FLLNTPEERALI
+515 FLLDTPEERALI

-552 SEELAHDFMKF
+552 SEELANDFMKF

-574 EDPKD
+574 ENPKD
-579 ALAYARGILMV
+579 ALAYARGVLMV
-590 AVKEVLATALGLL
+590 AAKQVLSTALGLL
-603 GIHAP
+603 GISAP
-608 EAM
+608 ESM